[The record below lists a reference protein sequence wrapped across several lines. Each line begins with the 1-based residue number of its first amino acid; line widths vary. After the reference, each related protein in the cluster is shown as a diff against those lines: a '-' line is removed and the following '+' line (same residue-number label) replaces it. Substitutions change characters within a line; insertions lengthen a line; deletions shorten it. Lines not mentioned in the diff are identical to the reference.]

1 MFKNFI
7 KNIPIFLL
15 INFCFILTFLIFF
28 QFENKYFLQNEI
40 TPWDGSIFKHIIISL
55 NDKSYNI
62 AQSHFLEPHSSK
74 LLFIYFVNFIKNYF
88 NLSIIYSMFFLN
100 ILSCYIL
107 FLIIY
112 YFLGYFKKN
121 LILQLILTLSLF
133 FLWNGQLRLAIYNPS
148 YAFGFNTLLISLS
161 TISIFFLIEKK
172 NYYLTIIIPFII
184 LISLQRYVVIT
195 SVILITLLLFYLN
208 QLNTNYFFLNKFK
221 NFFNLKRINNSN
233 NIQKKFLILLSIII
247 ICVFY
252 LKLTSLKG
260 GAFSFLKIVVKFSY
274 FHLHPLEFLYSF
286 YFAYGALIIVLVP
299 NFIIPK
305 LRKSFLLPLKKISKI
320 QKLILTSIFLNSI
333 LLGSLGGDDS
343 SRFLLW
349 FSPYYILLFYLSV
362 LNILNNFKSS
372 LLLIMIPIYILG
384 ARVFVPGIPVYNFN
398 ELFLK
403 DSQYAFTNYDD
414 KYFYGPNF
422 LKKFR
427 KEIHIKKIQIL
438 PDYYNTN
445 IKFVDAGI
453 PRDLIDGNYLNPY
466 IYPYKYRINDIPFP
480 LGYIH
485 NQKNALIDHP
495 WHGKPWVRFAL
506 ILQWLFIQI
515 VYLLILKKNLK
526 YKYQNKKFTI

>member
-1 MFKNFI
+1 MLKNLI
-7 KNIPIFLL
+7 KNTPIFLL
-15 INFCFILTFLIFF
+15 INFSFFLTFFIFF
-28 QFENKYFLQNEI
+28 EFENKYFLQNEI

-55 NDKSYNI
+55 NDKSYQI
-62 AQSHFLEPHSSK
+62 TQSHFLEPHSSK

-88 NLSIIYSMFFLN
+88 DFSIIHSMFILN
-100 ILSCYIL
+100 IFSCYLL
-107 FLIIY
+107 FITIY

-121 LILQLILTLSLF
+121 LLLQLILTLSLF
-133 FLWNGQLRLAIYNPS
+133 FLWNGQLRFAIYNPS

-172 NYYLTIIIPFII
+172 NYYLMIIIPFII
-184 LISLQRYVVIT
+184 LITLQRYVLIS

-208 QLNTNYFFLNKFK
+208 QFNSNNFLLNKFK
-221 NFFNLKRINNSN
+221 KFFYLKKINNSHN
-233 NIQKKFLILLSIII
+233 VQKKFFLLLLIII
-247 ICVFY
+247 AIVFY
-252 LKLTSLKG
+252 LKLISLKG

-286 YFAYGALIIVLVP
+286 YFAYGALFVILLP

-305 LRKSFLLPLKKISKI
+305 LRKTFFLPFKKISKI
-320 QKLILTSIFLNSI
+320 QKLILISIFLNSI

-343 SRFLLW
+343 SRYLLW
-349 FSPYYILLFYLSV
+349 FSPYYILLFYLSI
-362 LNILNNFKSS
+362 LNILNNFKVS
-372 LLLIMIPIYILG
+372 LLLIIIPIYILG
-384 ARVFVPGIPVYNFN
+384 ARIFIPGIPVYNFN

-403 DSQYAFTNYDD
+403 ESQYAFTNYDD

-422 LKKFR
+422 MKKFR
-427 KEIHIKKIQIL
+427 KEIQIKKIQIL

-445 IKFVDAGI
+445 IKFVEVGI
-453 PRDLIDGNYLNPY
+453 PRNLIDGNYLNPY

-506 ILQWLFIQI
+506 ILQWLFVQI
-515 VYLLILKKNLK
+515 GYLLILKRNSK
-526 YKYQNKKFTI
+526 